1 MISRLSSKCFFLAH
15 HLFFEEISPKF
26 NEKAL
31 KYLMDYLYI
40 VFEKAFFRFDI
51 VSTFYLQLYDEIT
64 DNEITL
70 AHILSTDKVLVIG
83 SGSIPS
89 TAEHIVKKTDA
100 MVTGI
105 DRDIQAVKRAKQ
117 YATQHGLDKKLHI
130 FHADGSEY
138 DISLFDVIFVS
149 YGIQDEEQLFF
160 VLERKMNSKARI
172 IYRLPYD
179 PLFTIQS
186 LPSSISTSFKVKG
199 QKSSPSL
206 GSIIS
211 LVLVKKP
218 DTTQVK

>member
-1 MISRLSSKCFFLAH
+1 MISRLSSKCFYLAH
-15 HLFFEEISPKF
+15 HLFFEEVSPKF
-26 NEKAL
+26 NETAL
-31 KYLMDYLYI
+31 KNLMDHLYI
-40 VFEKAFFRFDI
+40 FFEKVFFRFDI

-70 AHILSTDKVLVIG
+70 ARILSTDKILVIG
-83 SGSIPS
+83 SGSIPA
-89 TAEHIVKKTDA
+89 TPEHIVKKTGA
-100 MVTGI
+100 EVTGI
-105 DRDIQAVKRAKQ
+105 DRDLQAVKRAKQ
-117 YATQHGLDKKLHI
+117 YATQHGLDKKLQM

-138 DISLFDVIFVS
+138 DVSLFDVIFVS
-149 YGIQDEEQLFF
+149 YGIQDEDQLFSL
-160 VLERKMNSKARI
+160 LEKQMSSNARI

-179 PLFTIQS
+179 PLFTIKS
-186 LPSSISTSFKVKG
+186 LPPSISTSFNVKG